1 MNDFSTDT
9 LAAPLVAPLA
19 AAHDDDRSGWLM
31 YHSVG
36 VYPGH
41 QQAMTEALATFTDY
55 WCAANERRWDLALAA
70 RACLLADWAELVGA
84 RAQDVFGA
92 QNVTEAF
99 ARFLDGLG
107 DAILRGKT
115 VLVAADC
122 FPSLHFL
129 LRGEAQRRGFAVR
142 TVPVRE
148 GESCVLDEDFIG
160 AWRDDVAL
168 ALVTWVSSLT
178 SKRVD
183 LRAIRAHALRT
194 GSLVAL
200 DVTQGIGILPFDV
213 RETPFDFVC
222 GSTLKWLCG
231 APGTG
236 LGYVAPHLMAQG
248 MEPSVRGWFS
258 QDDPFNWDLERFA
271 YAPDARRFDT
281 GTPSVLPFIASQP
294 GMRWVRAQPVDSL
307 RAHNLALCHV
317 LIDLLDEKG
326 YTVLS
331 PRADDERGASIM
343 ARAPEHLDPAQI
355 VHELSKARLFVDARG
370 RTIRF
375 SPGICT
381 SAAGIERLAPCLP
394 R

>member
-9 LAAPLVAPLA
+9 LAAPAR
-19 AAHDDDRSGWLM
+19 AAHDDRSGWLM

-41 QQAMTEALATFTDY
+41 QQAMAEALTTFADY
-55 WCAANERRWDLALAA
+55 WGAADEHRWDQALSS
-70 RACLLADWAELVGA
+70 RASLLADWAGLIGA

-99 ARFLDGLG
+99 ARFLDGLN
-107 DAILRGKT
+107 DAVLRSKT

-129 LRGEAQRRGFAVR
+129 LHGEARRRGFAVR

-148 GESCVLDEDFIG
+148 GKCYVLDEDFID

-168 ALVTWVSSLT
+168 ALITWVSSLT

-183 LRAIRAHALRT
+183 LGAMREHALRT

-200 DVTQGIGILPFDV
+200 DVTQGIGILPFDL

-258 QDDPFNWDLERFA
+258 QDDPFNWNLERFA

-281 GTPSVLPFIASQP
+281 GTPSVLPFIASLP
-294 GMRWVRAQPVDSL
+294 GMRWVRTQPAGKL
-307 RAHNLALCHV
+307 RAHNLALCHT
-317 LIDLLDEKG
+317 LMALLDEKG
-326 YTVLS
+326 YTLLS
-331 PRADDERGASIM
+331 PRTDDERGASVM
-343 ARAPEHLDPAQI
+343 ARVPSHLDPEQI
-355 VHELSKARLFVDARG
+355 VRELGEAHLFVDARD
-370 RTIRF
+370 RTIRL
-375 SPGICT
+375 SPGTCT
-381 SAAGIERLAPCLP
+381 TAAGLERLARCLP